1 MSPFQAVF
9 NTKPPIGLSHQG
21 IPDEVASSIVT
32 EGDYEQVVNEINQ
45 TSPQALI
52 PPLHI
57 PSYLLETS

>member
-9 NTKPPIGLSHQG
+9 NIKPPIGLSHKG

-57 PSYLLETS
+57 PSYH